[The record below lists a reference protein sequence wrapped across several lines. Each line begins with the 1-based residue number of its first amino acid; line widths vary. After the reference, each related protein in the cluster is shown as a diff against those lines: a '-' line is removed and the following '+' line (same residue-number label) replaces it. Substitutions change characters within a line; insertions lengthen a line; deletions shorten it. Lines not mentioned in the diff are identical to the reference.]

1 MTRTPTTIL
10 LGAEAPR
17 VMTVPMIAAAFADR
31 RKQAA
36 RNTIFKWIRNQTEA
50 GVLRPIRRGLYL
62 NQLARPQP
70 TAADAAAFVRSGA
83 IVSLQTVLGDAGV
96 TNSYSDIVTSVLP
109 AQGRVAQSSRP
120 VVANGIE
127 YRFHSMPARLL
138 NDEAGDLEDRIDLEV
153 LYPRATPEK
162 ALLEWIYLG
171 DSPRTKL
178 APPPLDINLER
189 IDKHRLK
196 RLADHMKLTQ
206 QLEGY
211 LERKRRYDR
220 DPNVRANASVGEQ
233 EPRAERQLTSPAGTR
248 AKQAGSD

>member
-10 LGAEAPR
+10 LGADAPR
-17 VMTVPMIAAAFADR
+17 VMTVPMITAAFADR
-31 RKQAA
+31 RKKAA
-36 RNTIFKWIRNQTEA
+36 RNTVFKWIRDQTDA

-70 TAADAAAFVRSGA
+70 SAADAAAFVRSGA

-96 TNSYSDIVTSVLP
+96 TNSYSDIVASVLP
-109 AQGRVAQSSRP
+109 AQGRVAPSSRS
-120 VVANGIE
+120 VVGNGIE

-138 NDEAGDLEDRIDLEV
+138 NDEAGELEDRIDLEV

-178 APPPLDINLER
+178 APPPLDIDLER
-189 IDKHRLK
+189 IDKHRVK
-196 RLADHMKLTQ
+196 RLADNMKLTE
-206 QLEGY
+206 QLEAY
-211 LERKRRYDR
+211 LERKGRYDR
-220 DPNVRANASVGEQ
+220 DPDVRANALVSEQ
-233 EPRAERQLTSPAGTR
+233 GLRTKRRVTSPSRTR
-248 AKQAGSD
+248 AKKAGRN